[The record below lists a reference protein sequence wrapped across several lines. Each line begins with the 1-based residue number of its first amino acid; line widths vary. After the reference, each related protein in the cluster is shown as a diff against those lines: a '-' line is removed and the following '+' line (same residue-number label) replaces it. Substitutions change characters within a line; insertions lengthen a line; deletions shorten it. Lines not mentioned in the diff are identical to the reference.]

1 MIENS
6 EKLNTQAIDLASK
19 GEYSEAIACFMSA
32 LHIDRDNY
40 LLWYNLGVTYR
51 DAGQPDAARK
61 ALLTARA
68 LNGSDEDVLDTLSLV
83 CYSQGRMDDAFLF
96 SFEALAINSTNAHI
110 WNNLGVFYF
119 AENNYEEAAEAF
131 EQALTLYPHY
141 SDALINLR
149 DTYEELGNKV
159 GVEECK
165 SRLKDLQFGGGLN
178 NA

>member
-19 GEYSEAIACFMSA
+19 GEFSEAIACFMSA

-51 DAGQPDAARK
+51 DAGQTEAARK
-61 ALLTARA
+61 ALLTARE
-68 LNGSDEDVLDTLSLV
+68 LNSSDEDVLDSLSLV
-83 CYSQGRMDDAFLF
+83 CYGLGRMEEAFMY
-96 SFEALAINSTNAHI
+96 SFEALAINSTNAHV

-119 AENNYEEAAEAF
+119 AENNYEEAAVAF
-131 EQALTLYPHY
+131 EQAVSLYPHY
-141 SDALINLR
+141 IDALINLR
-149 DTYEELGNKV
+149 DTYEELGNSV

-165 SRLKDLQFGGGLN
+165 SRIKDLQFGGGGN